1 MSSQDVYTERLI
13 ASLLAT
19 MIFGEAW
26 ASKSWAWLLSPPS
39 RSLESLTQPLRGEV
53 TGSIELTPISGL
65 LHAHPMY
72 DVPDRT
78 GKFCA
83 TSMEMMSGAGLI

>member
-1 MSSQDVYTERLI
+1 LGVEILGM
-13 ASLLAT
+13 ASLSSIAFSGVLDAT
-19 MIFGEAW
+19 
-26 ASKSWAWLLSPPS
+26 
-39 RSLESLTQPLRGEV
+39 LEGGV
-53 TGSIELTPISGL
+53 TGRIELTPISGL
-65 LHAHPMY
+65 LHAHHMY